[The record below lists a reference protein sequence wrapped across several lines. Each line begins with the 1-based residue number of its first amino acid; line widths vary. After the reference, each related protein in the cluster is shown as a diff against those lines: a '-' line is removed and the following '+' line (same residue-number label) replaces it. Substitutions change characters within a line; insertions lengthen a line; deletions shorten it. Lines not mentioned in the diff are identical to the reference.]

1 MIYVRVASVFGSDQR
16 KGTENE
22 AATKQKKK
30 QIITGKMSRKETMT
44 GTTTD
49 EAISVTDC
57 PAL

>member
-30 QIITGKMSRKETMT
+30 QIITSKMSRKEN
-44 GTTTD
+44 D
-49 EAISVTDC
+49 DWYNY
-57 PAL
+57 